1 MTVKGLDKSMGSRS
15 GRFIQ
20 QGQQGIANIWA
31 VYQRELYSYFRS
43 PLAYVIVG
51 IFWLVGGLLFISLLI
66 DNIQNAALND
76 FMQAQGEKKIVNY
89 DYSYLFLQSF
99 LESVLGSTSLLVLPL
114 LSMGLYAEERKQ
126 GTLEM
131 LVTSPIANWH
141 VAVGKLLGALT
152 VFGLMV
158 LPFLGFEMLAVAGS
172 KPAFPQM
179 LIWMGHG
186 GLMLQAAAILA
197 WGMWISA
204 CSSSSIAAAFGT
216 FLLVTA
222 WNNLDI
228 LADRFTGA
236 PHLFISN
243 FSVVNHY
250 RRLAGGV
257 LDFSSIAILLTYTLL
272 GVFFTAVAIEFGRGR
287 RL

>member
-1 MTVKGLDKSMGSRS
+1 MIKRLRKSIRS
-15 GRFIQ
+15 PRPASELKPGM
-20 QGQQGIANIWA
+20 ANIGA
-31 VYQRELYSYFRS
+31 IYRRELYSYFRS
-43 PLAYVIVG
+43 PLAYVITG
-51 IFWLVGGLLFISLLI
+51 IFWLVGGLLFFSLLYSTI
-66 DNIQNAALND
+66 DQAALID
-76 FMQAQGEKKIVNY
+76 VQQAQGEKMGNY
-89 DYSYLFLQSF
+89 DIPYLFLQSF
-99 LESVLGSTSLLVLPL
+99 LESVLGATSLLVLPL

-131 LVTSPIANWH
+131 LVTSPIANWQ
-141 VAVGKLLGALT
+141 VALGKLLGALT
-152 VFGLMV
+152 LFGLMV
-158 LPFLGFEMLAVAGS
+158 APFLGFEMLAVASS
-172 KPAFPQM
+172 KPAFPVTI
-179 LIWMGHG
+179 IWMGHG
-186 GLMLQAAAILA
+186 ALMLQAAAILA

-204 CSSSSIAAAFGT
+204 CSSSSIVAAFGT

-228 LADRFTGA
+228 LADQFTGA

-272 GVFFTAVAIEFGRGR
+272 GIFFTAVAIEFGRGR

>member
-1 MTVKGLDKSMGSRS
+1 MMIKRLRKSIRS
-15 GRFIQ
+15 AWPTGALKP
-20 QGQQGIANIWA
+20 GIANIGA
-31 VYQRELYSYFRS
+31 IYRRELYSYFRS
-43 PLAYVIVG
+43 PLAYVITG
-51 IFWLVGGLLFISLLI
+51 IFWLVGGLLFFSLLYSTI
-66 DNIQNAALND
+66 DQAALID
-76 FMQAQGEKKIVNY
+76 VQQAQGEKMGNY
-89 DYSYLFLQSF
+89 DIPYLFLQSF
-99 LESVLGSTSLLVLPL
+99 LESVLGATSLLVLPL

-131 LVTSPIANWH
+131 LVTSPIANWQ
-141 VAVGKLLGALT
+141 VALGKLLGALT
-152 VFGLMV
+152 LFGLMV
-158 LPFLGFEMLAVAGS
+158 APFLGFEMLAVASS
-172 KPAFPQM
+172 KPAFPVTI
-179 LIWMGHG
+179 IWMGHG
-186 GLMLQAAAILA
+186 ALLLQAAAILA
-197 WGMWISA
+197 WGMGISA
-204 CSSSSIAAAFGT
+204 CSSSSIIAAFST

-228 LADRFTGA
+228 LADQFTGA

-272 GVFFTAVAIEFGRGR
+272 GIFFTAVAIEFGRGR

>member
-1 MTVKGLDKSMGSRS
+1 MVKGLDKSMGSRS
-15 GRFIQ
+15 GQFIQ
-20 QGQQGIANIWA
+20 QGQQGIANMWA
-31 VYQRELYSYFRS
+31 VYRRELYSYFRS

-51 IFWLVGGLLFISLLI
+51 IFWLVGGLLFISVLI
-66 DNIQNAALND
+66 GNIENVALND
-76 FMQAQGEKKIVNY
+76 YLQTQGDKKINY
-89 DYSYLFLQSF
+89 DSAYLFLQSF
-99 LESVLGSTSLLVLPL
+99 LETVLGSISLLVLPL

-131 LVTSPIANWH
+131 LVTSPIANWQ

-152 VFGLMV
+152 IFGLMI

-172 KPAFPQM
+172 KPAFPPM

-186 GLMLQAAAILA
+186 ALMLQAAAILA

-236 PHLFISN
+236 PYLFISN

-257 LDFSSIAILLTYTLL
+257 LDLSSIAILLTYTLL